1 VILRGRDALRETWN
15 VLVEAG
21 SDWVDDHAPSMG
33 AALAYY
39 TLFSIA
45 PLILIAIS
53 MAGLLFGEQ
62 AARGEVFNELAALIG
77 TDGARTIEAALE
89 RLDDPRSGTIGALA
103 GAAFLLVGASTV
115 FGELQA
121 AMDRIWEPPPDPSKG
136 SRRWWQLV
144 RTRLLS
150 FGMVLAI
157 GFLLIV
163 SLLVSAI
170 MSALSAWWAPWFE
183 GLAQVV
189 RVLDFLSS
197 FGLLTLMFAAIL
209 KWLPR
214 VKVAWRD
221 VWFGA
226 MGTAVL
232 FAIGKS
238 LIGLYIGHSAIA
250 SAFGAAAV
258 LVVLQ
263 LWVYYSAQVFLFGAE
278 VTHAVAR
285 RREARRGATGAA
297 AKAMAGTPLATEGH
311 PGG

>member
-1 VILRGRDALRETWN
+1 MSGFGHAPLHETWSL
-15 VLVEAG
+15 LVEAG
-21 SDWVDDHAPSMG
+21 QAWFDDHAASMG

-45 PLILIAIS
+45 PLLLIAIS
-53 MAGLLFGEQ
+53 IAGLLFGEQ
-62 AARGEVFNELAALIG
+62 AARGEVFEQLAGLIG
-77 TDGARTIEAALE
+77 PDGAATIEQALE
-89 RLDDPRSGTIGALA
+89 RLDQPRAGVIGTVVGV
-103 GAAFLLVGASTV
+103 GVVLVGATTV

-121 AMDRIWEPPPDPSKG
+121 AMDRIWGVPKAPRPG

-163 SLLVSAI
+163 SLLVSAGI
-170 MSALSAWWAPWFE
+170 SALATVWAPRFN
-183 GLAQVV
+183 GVASLVQT
-189 RVLDFLSS
+189 LDAATS
-197 FGLLTLMFAAIL
+197 FALLTLMFAAIL

-214 VKVAWRD
+214 VKIAWRD

-226 MGTAVL
+226 MTTAAL
-232 FAIGKS
+232 FALGKS
-238 LIGLYIGHSAIA
+238 LIGLYIGRSAIA

-278 VTHAVAR
+278 LTRAFAHRHGSLSASAGPIAATAVAR
-285 RREARRGATGAA
+285 AR
-297 AKAMAGTPLATEGH
+297 
-311 PGG
+311 